1 MTTTACDLCKTPL
14 STDQLV
20 TISGKSVC
28 AKCKPDVVMNLKSGL
43 GAGARV
49 TPERAEEIRK
59 KISRL
64 NIMSFVF
71 ALPVLGLQIAGAMA
85 SGSGS
90 PDVEVTAAQAGG
102 ALLQLMGVPLVIA
115 GLACYGL
122 MKGRSWALGLF
133 GLLSCIG
140 LFVLHFF
147 PKKCHNCRAGASYR
161 AKECASC
168 GAPV

>member
-14 STDQLV
+14 SADQLV

-28 AKCKPDVVMNLKSGL
+28 ATCKPDVVMNLKS
-43 GAGARV
+43 
-49 TPERAEEIRK
+49 EIRK

-64 NIMSFVF
+64 NIMSFVL
-71 ALPVLGLQIAGAMA
+71 ALPGLGLQIAGAMF
-85 SGSGS
+85 SGSGTR
-90 PDVEVTAAQAGG
+90 DVEITAAQAGG
-102 ALLQLMGVPLVIA
+102 ALLQLLGVPLVIA

-140 LFVLHFF
+140 LFILHFF
-147 PKKCHNCRAGASYR
+147 PKKCHHCRAGASYR